1 MIFTCQSNSIEELKL
16 LASKDRHSVLIEGAP
31 GCGKTYL
38 ARQYASLLDVRDFN
52 IVPAKVNDIR
62 DTIDLCS
69 QLENT
74 IVLCIENLDKGVLS
88 SSYTLLKA
96 LEEPAPNIYI
106 VITCQ
111 SINRVPD
118 TIVSRSTVVS
128 VSPPTDKDLDL
139 FARSVNADK
148 YLKWYQTPIWRC
160 ARTFSDASK
169 ILSLQDDQINYIL
182 QLAEICPFRDSVS
195 NIVWKLGHFEDKSET
210 PIEIVIRYLMEILK
224 SHHAQICGI
233 ECISDL
239 ALGRIAQ
246 HAVLAKFVFECKY
259 VE

>member
-1 MIFTCQSNSIEELKL
+1 MIFTCQSKSIDELKL

-38 ARQYASLLDVRDFN
+38 ARQYASMLNVRDFN
-52 IVPAKVNDIR
+52 IVAAKVNDIR
-62 DTIDLCS
+62 DSVDSCAQLDTIV
-69 QLENT
+69 
-74 IVLCIENLDKGVLS
+74 VLCIENLDKGVAG
-88 SSYTLLKA
+88 SSYTLLKS
-96 LEEPAPNIYI
+96 LEEPSPNMYI

-111 SINRVPD
+111 NINRVPD

-128 VSPPTDKDLDL
+128 VSPPTDSDLDL
-139 FARSVNADK
+139 FARSVNPEK
-148 YLKWYQTPIWRC
+148 YLKIQKTLIWKC
-160 ARTFSDASK
+160 ARTFNDAK
-169 ILSLQDDQINYIL
+169 TILSLQDNQINYIL
-182 QLAEICPFRDSVS
+182 SLSEISSFRDSVS
-195 NIVWKLGHFEDKSET
+195 NIIWKLGHFEDKTET
-210 PIEIVIRYLMEILK
+210 PIEIVIRYLMEVVNTPHVKL
-224 SHHAQICGI
+224 AGI

>member
-1 MIFTCQSNSIEELKL
+1 MIFTCQANGIDELRL

-38 ARQYASLLDVRDFN
+38 ARQYASLLDVQDFN
-52 IVPAKVNDIR
+52 IVPAKVNEIR
-62 DTIDLCS
+62 DTIDFCS
-69 QLENT
+69 QLEST
-74 IVLCIENLDKGVLS
+74 VVLCIENLDKGVAS

-96 LEEPAPNIYI
+96 LEEPSPNIYI

-128 VSPPTDKDLDL
+128 ISPPTDKDLDL
-139 FARSVNADK
+139 FARSVNPEK
-148 YLKWYQTPIWRC
+148 YMKWSQSPIWKC
-160 ARTFSDASK
+160 VRTFNDAMT
-169 ILSLQDDQINYIL
+169 ILSMQDEQINYIL
-182 QLAEICPFRDSVS
+182 SLATICPFRDSVS
-195 NIVWKLGHFEDKSET
+195 NIVWKLGHFEDKSDT

-224 SHHAQICGI
+224 SQHAQISGI

-239 ALGRIAQ
+239 SLGRIAQ
-246 HAVLAKFVFECKY
+246 HAVLSKFVFECKY